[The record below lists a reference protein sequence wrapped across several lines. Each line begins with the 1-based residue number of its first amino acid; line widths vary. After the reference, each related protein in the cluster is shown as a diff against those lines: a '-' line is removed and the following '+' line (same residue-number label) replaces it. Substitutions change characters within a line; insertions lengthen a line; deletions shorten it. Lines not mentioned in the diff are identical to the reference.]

1 MNKYLVLFICFL
13 LSLMFVLYEDNS
25 DVKESTSYY
34 DSVYVFNE
42 IGDTNIVD
50 NPDTRDINIYYY
62 FVVLVYSVFIVI
74 SLIYDMKR
82 LNKYVN

>member
-25 DVKESTSYY
+25 GVRESFDYQ
-34 DSVYVFNE
+34 DSLYVFND
-42 IGDTNIVD
+42 ITDNSVVN

-62 FVVLVYSVFIVI
+62 FVVLVYSMFIII

>member
-25 DVKESTSYY
+25 DVRESTSYY

-42 IGDTNIVD
+42 IGDTSIVD
-50 NPDTRDINIYYY
+50 NPDIRDINIYYY

>member
-13 LSLMFVLYEDNS
+13 LSLMFVLYEDNG
-25 DVKESTSYY
+25 DVRESTSYY

-42 IGDTNIVD
+42 IGDTSIVD
-50 NPDTRDINIYYY
+50 NPDIRDINIYYY